1 MKISAQQNSG
11 NPQETASATA
21 FIAALMAPAG
31 FDHPVTSCELI
42 ETHASW
48 VILTGTFAYK
58 IKKPVDLG
66 FLDFSTLE
74 KRRFCCEEELRLNR
88 RLAPGIYLGLAPI
101 YGSHAHPKWIGIG
114 QPIEYAVKMRQFL
127 QEAQLDRALEAG
139 LLEPRHI
146 DAFAERIARFHG
158 KIAVAGS
165 DTDYGDVEHVQRPV
179 LDNFFQ
185 IRAHIQDT
193 TLLKPLDELEAW
205 ALSEIKALEPVFVRR
220 KSDGFIRECHG
231 DLHLRNLAWIDEM
244 PVGFDCIEFNPNL
257 RWIDVMS
264 DAAFLVM
271 DLQDRRQP
279 RLARRFLNQYIE
291 HTGDYAGL
299 HVLPFYLTYRALVRA
314 KVNAILA
321 GEPDVDPR
329 TAATAKKDCHDYLNL
344 AKGHAETDTPQL
356 IITHGMSAS
365 GKSTVSG
372 SLMEYMDAIRIRSD
386 VERKRIYGLAPET
399 DAHTDARRGIYTKEA
414 TQKTYKRLHELAG
427 WILDAGYSVIVDAA
441 FLDIDQRQP
450 FQELAASRQ
459 IPFRILDCIA
469 SPDTLRQRII
479 DRPKSV
485 SDADSAI
492 LEYQLR
498 NYQPLTDA
506 EKPFTIEIDMESP
519 LDETAI
525 VTRIDESTTNGR

>member
-1 MKISAQQNSG
+1 MKTSTQQNSG
-11 NPQETASATA
+11 SPQENASATA

-31 FDHPVTSCELI
+31 FDHPVTYCELI

-48 VILTGTFAYK
+48 VILTGSFAYK

-74 KRRFCCEEELRLNR
+74 KRRICCEEELRLNR

-101 YGSHAHPKWIGIG
+101 YGSHAHPKWVGVG
-114 QPIEYAVKMRQFL
+114 EPIEYAVKMRQFP

-158 KIAVAGS
+158 EIAVAGS

-179 LDNFFQ
+179 LDNFFR
-185 IRAHIQDT
+185 IRMHILDT

-205 ALSEIKALEPVFVRR
+205 ARSEIKALEPVFVRR
-220 KSDGFIRECHG
+220 KSEGFIRECHG
-231 DLHLRNLAWIDEM
+231 DLHLRNLAWIDDM

-271 DLQDRRQP
+271 DLQDRRKP
-279 RLARRFLNQYIE
+279 RLARRFLNHYLE

-299 HVLPFYLTYRALVRA
+299 RVLPFYLTYRALVRA

-329 TAATAKKDCHDYLNL
+329 TAASAKKDCSDYLML
-344 AKGHAETDTPQL
+344 AKGHAGTDNPQL

-372 SLMEYMDAIRIRSD
+372 SLMEYIDAIRIRSD
-386 VERKRIYGLAPET
+386 VERKRLHGLPPET
-399 DAHTDARRGIYTKEA
+399 DAHSDAGYGIYSKEA
-414 TQKTYKRLHELAG
+414 SRKTYHRLLEVAG
-427 WILDAGYSVIVDAA
+427 LILDAGYAVIVDAA
-441 FLDIDQRQP
+441 FLDIDRRRP
-450 FQELAASRQ
+450 FQMMAADRH
-459 IPFRILDCIA
+459 IPFRILDCTA
-469 SPDTLRQRII
+469 APDTLRRRIVK
-479 DRPKSV
+479 RPKSV
-485 SDADSAI
+485 SDADTMV
-492 LEYQLR
+492 LEHQLKS
-498 NYQPLTDA
+498 NHPLTEEEIQYTVEINTEYPVDA
-506 EKPFTIEIDMESP
+506 TV
-519 LDETAI
+519 LAA
-525 VTRIDESTTNGR
+525 RINISKTD